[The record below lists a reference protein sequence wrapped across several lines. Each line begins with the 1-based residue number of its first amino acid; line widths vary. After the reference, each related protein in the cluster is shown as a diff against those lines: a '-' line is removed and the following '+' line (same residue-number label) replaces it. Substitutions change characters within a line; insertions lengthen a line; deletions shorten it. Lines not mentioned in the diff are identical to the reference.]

1 MRFKDAD
8 ISVPSHFVLNNN
20 QSHRNS
26 FDLENL
32 DEVKNHNDPTTID
45 EEKNADFQ
53 IAEDTSLWSS
63 IANSRTNA
71 NLDSGSCNN
80 INNIFPV
87 SKLYQSSSTESLE
100 DFEESEDHSH
110 ESAPSDWSDWS
121 EDSNVPPG
129 CRGIVNPNYPGFHH
143 LGPSLLSDTDLTED
157 ELDIHDIPRVNKIQD
172 SVDIGNE
179 FNNNIKEQLTSEN
192 INQLSGHNFEHKT
205 FYDKPKFN
213 IHNISSL
220 CDSVIT
226 PSEKCINYVRAVK
239 ISQNEDVA
247 ESKVNETV
255 ENFTEKNNFQL
266 FETALRKCKTEDSV
280 VEVEI
285 VELMTSVK
293 ESLQFPEIE
302 EISEFTKTSEI
313 SEDVDLIREAKELP
327 RQMGASITNNVEDS
341 ANNTDSESYSEEN
354 QPYSK
359 LDEIDLLSSIG
370 RDIGVDLEKYV
381 QPVPD
386 VIAMETVEI
395 RSSRTRFTN
404 AFVKEAQKVDTNKLL
419 DRELPETSI
428 PDFKKKEKMVKNQ
441 AKRKEHTHF
450 GCSDKCTTDVE
461 NLAGDFDVYNIET
474 AMPKID
480 LDAIEIHLKAAREE
494 ERRRRN
500 DREEIR
506 KRLAMGSDADE
517 LKAEKGKKPSLQS
530 RLQNGMNLQ
539 ICFMNEA
546 SSDTES
552 PSVEKEIL
560 SNSTSSIVTG
570 QSHQILGRNLIPQ
583 VLSLPPLRLDIVSN
597 SAPIDEADFFARQT
611 RLQMEARIALSQA
624 KEMAHMQVEVERQKL
639 KHSPITEMVRSSLAK
654 IGIQLGEERRRLSRM
669 LLTEL
674 NVAQLQVLAND
685 LHARIATLNENLVEG
700 LLRRDDLHMEQ
711 DSMLVDVEDLTRY
724 LGAKQESLKKKQP
737 FKGKT
742 VSLNKTYK
750 HQHTPNSPYLQAN
763 SEIKSQQ

>member
-8 ISVPSHFVLNNN
+8 ISVPSYFVLNNN

-26 FDLENL
+26 FDIDNL
-32 DEVKNHNDPTTID
+32 DEVKNQID
-45 EEKNADFQ
+45 STAINEERNSDFQ
-53 IAEDTSLWSS
+53 IAEDTS
-63 IANSRTNA
+63 IANTRTNS
-71 NLDSGSCNN
+71 NFDSDSCNN

-87 SKLYQSSSTESLE
+87 SKLYQSSSTESLT
-100 DFEESEDHSH
+100 DFEGSEDPSN
-110 ESAPSDWSDWS
+110 ETTPSDWSDWS
-121 EDSNVPPG
+121 EESNAPPG

-157 ELDIHDIPRVNKIQD
+157 ELDIQDTQRVNDTQD
-172 SVDIGNE
+172 FSDIRNE
-179 FNNNIKEQLTSEN
+179 FNNNIKEQLSSEN
-192 INQLSGHNFEHKT
+192 INQLNGHNFEPKI

-213 IHNISSL
+213 IHNLSSL
-220 CDSVIT
+220 CDAVIT
-226 PSEKCINYVRAVK
+226 PSEKCMNYVRAVE
-239 ISQNEDVA
+239 ISQNENVT
-247 ESKVNETV
+247 EPKVNEAV
-255 ENFTEKNNFQL
+255 EKFTEENNFQL
-266 FETALRKCKTEDSV
+266 FETALRKCETEDSV

-293 ESLQFPEIE
+293 ETLQFPEIE
-302 EISEFTKTSEI
+302 EISEFSKTVET

-341 ANNTDSESYSEEN
+341 ANNTDSESYSDES
-354 QPYSK
+354 QPFSK

-386 VIAMETVEI
+386 VVAMKTAEN
-395 RSSRTRFTN
+395 RSPRTRFVN
-404 AFVKEAQKVDTNKLL
+404 ALVIGAQKVDTNKLL
-419 DRELPETSI
+419 NEKLPENAIT
-428 PDFKKKEKMVKNQ
+428 DFKKKEKLVKNQ
-441 AKRKEHTHF
+441 AKRKELTHF
-450 GCSDKCTTDVE
+450 GCSDKFTRDVG
-461 NLAGDFDVYNIET
+461 NISGNFDVYNIET

-480 LDAIEIHLKAAREE
+480 LDAIEIHLMAAREE

-506 KRLAMGSDADE
+506 RKLAMGSDADE
-517 LKAEKGKKPSLQS
+517 LKVEKSKKPSLQS

-546 SSDTES
+546 SSDTETGS
-552 PSVEKEIL
+552 TEKENL
-560 SNSTSSIVTG
+560 VNSTSSMMTG
-570 QSHQILGRNLIPQ
+570 QCHEILGRNLIPQ

-597 SAPIDEADFFARQT
+597 SAPVDEVDFFTRQT
-611 RLQMEARIALSQA
+611 RLQMEAKIALSQA

-654 IGIQLGEERRRLSRM
+654 IGIQLSEERRRLSRI

-724 LGAKQESLKKKQP
+724 L
-737 FKGKT
+737 
-742 VSLNKTYK
+742 
-750 HQHTPNSPYLQAN
+750 
-763 SEIKSQQ
+763 